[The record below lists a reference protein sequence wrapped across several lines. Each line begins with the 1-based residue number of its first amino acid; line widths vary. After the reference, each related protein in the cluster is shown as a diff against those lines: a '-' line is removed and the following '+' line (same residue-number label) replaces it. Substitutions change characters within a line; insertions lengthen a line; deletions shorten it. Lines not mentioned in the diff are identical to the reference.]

1 MINERGKK
9 KKKVVNGQEEPQ
21 RASVDGTGSVMVEEE
36 HDDALPDDAE
46 PGHLLP
52 QRPTESAASSSSSPA
67 LPLLA
72 TPTPR
77 LVHRP
82 GPGRP
87 DGGGEVM
94 NRGTE
99 GEEPSTKAPAA
110 DALALDLHLGRC
122 CGVLNPARLVGLYRD
137 RGAGNQEGL
146 TSLPLPWAFHA
157 TMPMSR

>member
-1 MINERGKK
+1 
-9 KKKVVNGQEEPQ
+9 
-21 RASVDGTGSVMVEEE
+21 MVEEE

-52 QRPTESAASSSSSPA
+52 QRPAESAASSSPA

-82 GPGRP
+82 GPGRS
-87 DGGGEVM
+87 DGRRRV

-122 CGVLNPARLVGLYRD
+122 CGVLNPARLVGLYRG
-137 RGAGNQEGL
+137 RKG
-146 TSLPLPWAFHA
+146 SRHCLPWAFHA
-157 TMPMSR
+157 NVSLLPSCAGVRGWPLCIS